1 MRIRVQR
8 VHIPALSTIGYGEGH
23 DPAERRVRFVGDHR
37 PMRELGRAVST
48 ASEPVYAEVED
59 WQIVEGR

>member
-37 PMRELGRAVST
+37 PMRELGRALRHVT
-48 ASEPVYAEVED
+48 EPVSVEVED
-59 WQIVEGR
+59 WQIMEGR